1 MIKNIKKQVDDN
13 LLTVEVECAIRKFAS
28 HPIKLLTTEE
38 LIDTIGREYSVIK
51 TIGLPNHKVG
61 NTNRHKIKNTGTW
74 IFEISKQNNE
84 PTKEKPKKTRTRT
97 RSTTTKKKSIR
108 SRMSSL
114 NKSDS

>member
-1 MIKNIKKQVDDN
+1 MIKNIKKQIQN
-13 LLTVEVECAIRKFAS
+13 NFLTVEVECTIRKFAS
-28 HPIKLLTTEE
+28 HPIKLLTTEK
-38 LIDTIGREYSVIK
+38 LIDTIGKEYNVIK
-51 TIGLPNHKVG
+51 TIGLPKHKVG

-74 IFEISKQNNE
+74 IFEIDKQDEE
-84 PTKEKPKKTRTRT
+84 PTKEKPKKTRT